1 MNRRRC
7 EDWRGGYTLLELVL
21 TIAIIT
27 LLTLLVV
34 PRLINASPRIAVES
48 EGIRLRADLAYAQ
61 QLAIAQ
67 SRAHRVLFKS
77 SQEAISIYRVETPK
91 PPALVVERSLGHG
104 IDLVGCTFQSE
115 LLEFNLLGEPS
126 EGGTVTLCGSD
137 GATVT
142 VTVKPGTG
150 LVTVESSGKPL

>member
-34 PRLINASPRIAVES
+34 PRLMNASPRIAAES
-48 EGIRLRADLAYAQ
+48 EGIRLRADLAYTQ
-61 QLAIAQ
+61 QLAIAHN
-67 SRAHRVLFKS
+67 RAHRVVFDS
-77 SQEAISIYRVETPK
+77 TNERIIIERAEGAGYVTVSQRELASGVN
-91 PPALVVERSLGHG
+91 
-104 IDLVGCTFQSE
+104 LVGSTFTDGQV
-115 LLEFNLLGEPS
+115 EFNLLGEPS